1 MKRNQM
7 KYYLLMVCYAFFV
20 LSCSDLEIEESD
32 SIISETSDEGFTG
45 VSDPGSAVDELYN
58 SIRGQIES
66 NDNLY
71 ALSSVTTD
79 EMLVPT
85 RGTDW
90 GDNGI
95 YRTLHTHTWSP
106 SHTFILNVWN
116 DFNQNA
122 FRASEIID
130 PRSSPTPLQAAEAKF
145 IRAFSMF
152 QIMDLFGQVPF
163 REVDE
168 GPEINP
174 TPLSRTDAMTFV
186 IQDLNEAIADLPA
199 RGPDAGNNRPTK
211 AAARFLLAKVLL
223 NKHIYNGSGTADS
236 ADMDQVVSLV
246 DAIAADGYG
255 LQAGYFELFKAD
267 VDNETIWFT
276 TSSTGNRIWNGM
288 HYHQN
293 APGNEGGGWNGFS
306 TLAEFYDLFEG
317 DPNSNTAGSGQEER
331 RGFVP
336 NAGNAG
342 PDNHGIGYGFL
353 IGQQYEENGTPLTD
367 RPGNPLV
374 FTKEFPG
381 LIGNN
386 ERHGIRVIKYHPANG
401 SFASHVIVFRY
412 AEAHLMKAEAVMRSG
427 GDPTALVNE
436 LRVIRN
442 ATPLGTVS
450 EGELLAER
458 GRELYN
464 EYARRTDMI
473 RFGQYTREWEF
484 KGSES
489 VGDATKE
496 LFPIP
501 TNALLSNPNLV
512 QNPGY

>member
-7 KYYLLMVCYAFFV
+7 KYYLLMVCSALFV
-20 LSCSDLEIEESD
+20 LSCTDLEIEESD
-32 SIISETSDEGFTG
+32 SIISEVSDEGFTG
-45 VSDPGSAVDELYN
+45 VSEPGSAVDELYN

-71 ALSSVTTD
+71 SLSSVTTD
-79 EMLVPT
+79 EMMVPT

-90 GDNGI
+90 GDNGR
-95 YRTLHTHTWSP
+95 YRTLHTHTWDA
-106 SHTFILNVWN
+106 SHIFILNVWN
-116 DFNQNA
+116 DFNQNI

-130 PRSSPTPLQAAEAKF
+130 SRSNASPLQLAEAKF

-152 QIMDLFGQVPF
+152 QIMDLFGVVPF
-163 REVDE
+163 RQVDE

-174 TPLSRTDAMTFV
+174 TVLTRTEALDFV
-186 IQDLNEAIADLPA
+186 LQDLNEALADLPA
-199 RGPDAGNNRPTK
+199 RGPDAENNRASK
-211 AAARFLLAKVLL
+211 ATARFLLAKVLL
-223 NKHIYNGSGTADS
+223 NKHIYNGSGTADA
-236 ADMDQVVSLV
+236 ADMTQVISLV
-246 DAIAADGYG
+246 DAIAADGYA
-255 LQAGYFELFKAD
+255 LQAGYFELFED
-267 VDNETIWFT
+267 EVDNETIWFT
-276 TSSTGNRIWNGM
+276 GSSAGNRMWNGL
-288 HYHQN
+288 HYNQN
-293 APGNEGGGWNGFS
+293 APDNAGGGWNGFS

-317 DPNSNTAGSGQEER
+317 DPNSNIAGSGQEER

-336 NAGNAG
+336 NAANADA
-342 PDNHGIGYGFL
+342 DNLGIGYGFL
-353 IGQQYEENGTPLTD
+353 IGQQFNEDGSALTD

-381 LIGNN
+381 LVGNN
-386 ERHGIRVIKYHPANG
+386 ERHGIRVIKYHPSDG

-427 GDPTALVNE
+427 GDPTSLVNE
-436 LRVIRN
+436 LRVIRD

-450 EGELLAER
+450 EAELLAER

-473 RFGQYTREWEF
+473 RFGQYTREWAF
-484 KGSES
+484 KGAES
-489 VGDATKE
+489 VGDATKS

-501 TNALLSNPNLV
+501 TNALLSNPNLI